1 MYHTAR
7 WSLRISTGSRR
18 IRAVARRHCLG
29 GHRTGPHRS
38 KPVEDSVPEK
48 PGNWK
53 NGLRPKVVHEVQH
66 IIDRFHEATDG
77 KTQIGVA
84 RRDNGVDH
92 LHVERHILV
101 REEYLGRVL
110 EILQPKGERETERDY
125 RRLER
130 DYAGQI
136 ERVIPGIVLL
146 TLTKEHPGTLEALN
160 LIDGALGR
168 GVATPNHVLTVSG
181 GEGTPC
187 AATEPQQ
194 VYDEIEPFPSVCRDN
209 SGAGTLIYIEDTGL
223 LEHADATHPWLA
235 GVDGEPDPLPPK
247 VKGVQPI
254 PEYTGHGTFVAGVA
268 RCMAPAA
275 DINVSKVV
283 SVAGRQPQRHSI
295 AGSQLEHDWIRRLE
309 AALGLGADIFHVS
322 VVTHSRHD
330 LPLITFQTW
339 LGHLREY
346 GGAVCVAPAG
356 NDGDRR
362 LTWPAAFQEVI
373 SVGAL
378 GGDWRGRA
386 TFSNFGP
393 WVDVYAP
400 GRDLVNAYATGT
412 YTCNVAPYK
421 GDSRVFYG
429 MAKWSGT
436 SFSAPIVS
444 GLIAARI
451 SRTGE
456 TPREAAAA
464 LLAEARS
471 HAIPGVGPVLLPRC
485 GGHDEGPAECG
496 CHARGHRHHRDDMC

>member
-1 MYHTAR
+1 MPEEPDDWKKDLPEKTVQEVDY
-7 WSLRISTGSRR
+7 IIEEFG
-18 IRAVARRHCLG
+18 
-29 GHRTGPHRS
+29 
-38 KPVEDSVPEK
+38 KVPEGK
-48 PGNWK
+48 VPEDKGEPAEGGPIK
-53 NGLRPKVVHEVQH
+53 IEVATSNGR
-66 IIDRFHEATDG
+66 
-77 KTQIGVA
+77 
-84 RRDNGVDH
+84 VDH
-92 LHVERHILV
+92 LHAERHILV

-110 EILQPKGERETERDY
+110 EILQPDGEPESERDY

-130 DYAGQI
+130 DYPGQI

-146 TLTKEHPGTLEALN
+146 TLTENHPSTLDALD

-168 GVATPNHVLTVSG
+168 GIATPNHVLTVSS
-181 GEGTPC
+181 GEGSPC
-187 AATEPQQ
+187 AATEPQE
-194 VYDEIEPFPSVCRDN
+194 VYDDIEPFPSVCRGN
-209 SGAGTLIYIEDTGL
+209 SGAGVLIYIEDTGL
-223 LEHADATHPWLA
+223 LDQAGATHPWLA
-235 GVDGEPDPLPPK
+235 GVDGEPDPLPAQDED
-247 VKGVQPI
+247 VQPI

-268 RCMAPAA
+268 RCLAPGA
-275 DINVSKVV
+275 DINVSRVW
-283 SVAGRQPQRHSI
+283 SVAGRQPARHSI
-295 AGSQLEHDWIRRLE
+295 AGSQLEHNWIRRLE
-309 AALGLGADIFHVS
+309 AALSLGADIFHVS

-330 LPLITFQTW
+330 LPLITFQRW
-339 LGHLREY
+339 LEHLREY

-362 LTWPAAFQEVI
+362 LSWPAAFSEVI

-378 GGDWRGRA
+378 GSDWRGRA

-412 YTCNVAPYK
+412 YTCNVAPYAGK
-421 GDSRVFYG
+421 TREFYG

-456 TPREAAAA
+456 TARQAAAA

-485 GGHDEGPAECG
+485 GDAADDPEC
-496 CHARGHRHHRDDMC
+496 RGHAHRHRHDTC

>member
-1 MYHTAR
+1 M
-7 WSLRISTGSRR
+7 
-18 IRAVARRHCLG
+18 
-29 GHRTGPHRS
+29 PK
-38 KPVEDSVPEK
+38 KPE
-48 PGNWK
+48 NWK
-53 NGLRPKVVHEVQH
+53 DGLRPKDVQEVQQ
-66 IIDRFHEATDG
+66 IIDQHSKAPGG
-77 KTQIGVA
+77 KIQIEVA
-84 RRDNGVDH
+84 SSGNRVDH
-92 LHVERHILV
+92 LHVKRHILV

-110 EILQPKGERETERDY
+110 EILQPDDEREPERDY

-146 TLTKEHPGTLEALN
+146 TLTDKQLPTLDAL
-160 LIDGALGR
+160 DRVDEELGR
-168 GVATPNHVLTVSG
+168 GIATPNHVLTVSS

-187 AATEPQQ
+187 AATEPQE
-194 VYDEIEPFPSVCRDN
+194 VYDEVEPFPSVCGGN
-209 SGAGTLIYIEDTGL
+209 SGAGTLIYVEDTGL
-223 LEHADATHPWLA
+223 LEDAAATHPWLT
-235 GVDGEPDPLPPK
+235 GVDGELDPLPPPA
-247 VKGVQPI
+247 KGVQPI

-268 RCMAPAA
+268 RCMAPSA

-283 SVAGRQPQRHSI
+283 AVAGRQPQRHSI
-295 AGSQLEHDWIRRLE
+295 AGSQLEHQWIRRLQ
-309 AALGLGADIFHVS
+309 AALSLGADIFHLS

-330 LPLITFQTW
+330 MPLITFQRW
-339 LGHLREY
+339 LEHLREY
-346 GGAVCVAPAG
+346 GGAVCVVPAG
-356 NDGDRR
+356 NDGSRR
-362 LTWPAAFQEVI
+362 LTWPAAFSEVI

-378 GGDWRGRA
+378 GSDWRGRA

-400 GRDLVNAYATGT
+400 GRDLVNAFATGT
-412 YTCNVAPYK
+412 YTCSVAPY
-421 GDSRVFYG
+421 GPHNGQPGQTRHFYG

-456 TPREAAAA
+456 TARQAAAA

-485 GGHDEGPAECG
+485 GGALNDPECCG
-496 CHARGHRHHRDDMC
+496 HAHRHQHDTC

>member
-1 MYHTAR
+1 
-7 WSLRISTGSRR
+7 
-18 IRAVARRHCLG
+18 
-29 GHRTGPHRS
+29 
-38 KPVEDSVPEK
+38 VEDSVPKEPK
-48 PGNWK
+48 NWK
-53 NGLRPKVVHEVQH
+53 DGLRPKDVHEVQH
-66 IIDRFHEATDG
+66 IIDRFGEPSG
-77 KTQIGVA
+77 GEIKIEVA
-84 RRDNGVDH
+84 SSGNRVDH
-92 LHVERHILV
+92 LHAERHILV

-110 EILQPKGERETERDY
+110 EILQPDNERELERDY

-130 DYAGQI
+130 DYSQQI

-146 TLTKEHPGTLEALN
+146 KLSEKQLSTLEAL
-160 LIDGALGR
+160 DRVDEELGR
-168 GVATPNHVLTVSG
+168 GIATPNHVLTVSG

-187 AATEPQQ
+187 AATEPQE

-209 SGAGTLIYIEDTGL
+209 SGAGVLIYIEDTGL
-223 LEHADATHPWLA
+223 LKGAGKTYPWLA
-235 GVDGEPDPLPPK
+235 GVHGELDPLPPVVEK
-247 VKGVQPI
+247 AQKAAKAAKAEKVQPI

-268 RCMAPAA
+268 RCMAPGA
-275 DINVSKVV
+275 DINVSKIL
-283 SVAGRQPQRHSI
+283 SVAGEQPERHSI
-295 AGSQLEHDWIRRLE
+295 AGSQLEHNWIRRLQ
-309 AALGLGADIFHVS
+309 AALGHGADIFHVS

-330 LPLITFQTW
+330 LPLITFQVW
-339 LGHLREY
+339 LEHLREY

-356 NDGDRR
+356 NDGSRR
-362 LTWPAAFQEVI
+362 LTWPAAFSEVI

-378 GGDWRGRA
+378 GSDWRGRA

-412 YTCNVAPYK
+412 YTCNVAPYR
-421 GDSRVFYG
+421 DDPRTFYG

-456 TPREAAAA
+456 TARQAAAA

-485 GGHDEGPAECG
+485 GDPRGDPECC
-496 CHARGHRHHRDDMC
+496 CHAHRHRHDTG

>member
-1 MYHTAR
+1 
-7 WSLRISTGSRR
+7 
-18 IRAVARRHCLG
+18 
-29 GHRTGPHRS
+29 
-38 KPVEDSVPEK
+38 VEDSVPEE
-48 PGNWK
+48 PDNWK
-53 NGLRPKVVHEVQH
+53 EHLRPKDIHEVQH
-66 IIDRFHEATDG
+66 IIDRFGEPDG
-77 KTQIGVA
+77 GEIKIEVA
-84 RRDNGVDH
+84 STGNRIDH
-92 LHVERHILV
+92 LHADRHILV

-110 EILQPKGERETERDY
+110 EILQPDGEPESERDY

-130 DYAGQI
+130 DYPGQI

-146 TLTKEHPGTLEALN
+146 TLTEEQPSTLEALD
-160 LIDGALGR
+160 LIDGALGW
-168 GVATPNHVLTVSG
+168 GIATPNHVLTVSG
-181 GEGTPC
+181 GEGSPC
-187 AATEPQQ
+187 AATEPRE
-194 VYDEIEPFPSVCRDN
+194 VYDEIEPFPSVCGDN
-209 SGAGTLIYIEDTGL
+209 SGAGVLIYIEDTGL
-223 LEHADATHPWLA
+223 LEGAGKTHPWLV
-235 GVDGEPDPLPPK
+235 GVDGELDPLPSVAEEAEK
-247 VKGVQPI
+247 AEKVQPI

-268 RCMAPAA
+268 RCMAPGA
-275 DINVSKVV
+275 DINVSKIL
-283 SVAGRQPQRHSI
+283 SVAGDRPERHSI
-295 AGSQLEHDWIRRLE
+295 AGSQLEHNWIRRLQ
-309 AALGLGADIFHVS
+309 AALGLGADIFHLS

-330 LPLITFQTW
+330 LPLITFQVW
-339 LGHLREY
+339 LEHLRAY

-356 NDGDRR
+356 NDGSRR
-362 LTWPAAFQEVI
+362 LTWPAAFSEVI

-378 GGDWRGRA
+378 GSDWRGRA

-421 GDSRVFYG
+421 DDPRKFYG

-456 TPREAAAA
+456 TARQAAAA

-485 GGHDEGPAECG
+485 GDARGDPECC
-496 CHARGHRHHRDDMC
+496 CHAHLHRHDTC